1 MLIRCIDGGY
11 IHLALSDGINRRNLD
26 ILEPAIIA
34 AKSSEIEYKLLDRIK
49 EAEEL
54 RDHLLTLKRF
64 AHDVLDLK
72 QTTISELHR
81 YSIPSPLILNVMK
94 ATFLLLGENPQN
106 LEVHLANTN
115 ACSNSFFYHR
125 LLLCLSNKFFLPFS
139 SKLPD
144 LSFSD

>member
-1 MLIRCIDGGY
+1 MCLTI
-11 IHLALSDGINRRNLD
+11 LALSDGINRRNLD

-115 ACSNSFFYHR
+115 ACSNIYIFFITDFYFENDST
-125 LLLCLSNKFFLPFS
+125 CLSNKFFPSVFKQTSGPFF
-139 SKLPD
+139 L
-144 LSFSD
+144 